1 MTILGSGYP
10 VICTLSFFFLY
21 RNAFGAFLKQDQKNY
36 ALWLDIGLGA
46 EKAFTDHSILDNKS
60 GFLGFPGDY
69 PKMDATG
76 CSFFRQRDACK
87 MLFA

>member
-10 VICTLSFFFLY
+10 VMCTLSFFFLY

-46 EKAFTDHSILDNKS
+46 ESGFTGHLILDDRS
-60 GFLGFPGDY
+60 VFPSCSGDY
-69 PKMDATG
+69 PKMDTIG
-76 CSFFRQRDACK
+76 CFFFR
-87 MLFA
+87 